1 MVENYTKDIKES
13 VYHGAVVSALAIGY
27 TMLGKMLV
35 KMSPPSLG
43 KFDIEDGV
51 KLVAIVALSDFTK
64 DYLIKQKII
73 PNNIQSMASI
83 GFLIGGALVNALA
96 FTGSNYLF
104 SSLSKESIDK
114 ERKRHDKAI
123 EDLQRA
129 QIEWAKKRQERLDY
143 INAQIM
149 KQRKA
154 EKRFADLNSAMQEYF
169 IVTGRQLEPLP
180 PKPVLSDFYLPSED
194 HHNRELT
201 FIILSMTRIGAFLWY
216 YDK

>member
-1 MVENYTKDIKES
+1 
-13 VYHGAVVSALAIGY
+13 
-27 TMLGKMLV
+27 
-35 KMSPPSLG
+35 
-43 KFDIEDGV
+43 
-51 KLVAIVALSDFTK
+51 
-64 DYLIKQKII
+64 
-73 PNNIQSMASI
+73 MASI

-143 INAQIM
+143 INSEIA
-149 KQRKA
+149 KEHEA
-154 EKRFADLNSAMQEYF
+154 EKRFMDLNSAMQQYF

-180 PKPVLSDFYLPSED
+180 PKPVLSDFYVPSED
-194 HHNRELT
+194 HHNGFFHFLSVQGDGRKK
-201 FIILSMTRIGAFLWY
+201 FKSILALDFFDMNILPPGKQLGEFSVSLEFH
-216 YDK
+216 

>member
-1 MVENYTKDIKES
+1 MVENYTKDIKDS
-13 VYHGAVVSALAIGY
+13 VYHGAVVSVLAVGY
-27 TMLGKMLV
+27 TMLGKTLI
-35 KMSPPSLG
+35 KMSPPSLS

-51 KLVAIVALSDFTK
+51 KLVAIVTMSDFTK

-73 PNNIQSMASI
+73 PNNIKDMASI

-123 EDLQRA
+123 KDLQRA
-129 QIEWAKKRQERLDY
+129 QIEWAKKRQERLDF
-143 INAQIM
+143 INSEIA
-149 KQRKA
+149 KEHKA
-154 EKRFADLNSAMQEYF
+154 EKRFMDLNSAMQQYL

-180 PKPVLSDFYLPSED
+180 PKPVLSNFYVPSED
-194 HHNRELT
+194 HHNCELP
-201 FIILSMTRIGAFLWY
+201 FITLSMAGIGAFLWY
-216 YDK
+216 SDK